1 MKTRPVFES
10 FKDFVHNLYEM
21 ELRNPGSIK
30 SLMEGEIPSPLKSG
44 NSYGLP
50 DLLKVK
56 GNLGDQG
63 AFFQEAVQV
72 LQVSASS
79 DDKAGEKLKEFS
91 TQVKELSNEEWIDQ
105 EDYAI
110 FMDAILTEDREAEYK
125 YGDSGN
131 VEVKGAPKMDDMTTI
146 EKGTQTMSYSQ
157 MIALVAAY
165 NASIFIRDLA
175 IQKENIKDEKS
186 IKKVLKGKEKIFLQ
200 MPLSNPQDQLVIT
213 VTEGNSIIV
222 VESVKNLSPEY
233 VNEVTTPSGY
243 PNGKLLTD
251 SKIAQF
257 KYVFPIIIK
266 KGTGG
271 EPLDIS
277 VREKIV
283 APDKSKSSQSV
294 TDFPLQIEEQEKAK
308 ESFYV
313 TNEADLTS
321 SGKIAA
327 VSLTRMFKKITKVV
341 VEGSADQRTAGSPW
355 KDNNELAS
363 ARRDK
368 MVEYLKELS
377 ADSNSPLSGATIEA
391 GEVKVQPKDEATK
404 DPKIMASWRAVKLK
418 ITGEIYDDTMTA
430 FGEAAKKDEP
440 KKVTYSEVKKGMKYT
455 FTNCCLA
462 FRYDY
467 EELASDRKQFEDK

>member
-30 SLMEGEIPSPLKSG
+30 SLMEGVIPGSLKSG
-44 NSYGLP
+44 VSYDLS

-56 GNLGDQG
+56 GNLGDEG
-63 AFFQEAVQV
+63 DFFEEAVRV

-79 DDKAGEKLKEFS
+79 DDKAAEKLKEFS
-91 TQVKELSNEEWIDQ
+91 TQVKELSNKVWIDQ

-110 FMDAILTEDREAEYK
+110 FLDRILTEDREREYI

-131 VEVKGAPKMDDMTTI
+131 VEVTGAPKMDDMTQI
-146 EKGTQTMSYSQ
+146 EEKTQFMSYSQ
-157 MIALVAAY
+157 MIALVSAY
-165 NASIFIRDLA
+165 NASVFIRDLA
-175 IQKENIKDEKS
+175 IQKEKIKDEKS

-200 MPLSNPQDQLVIT
+200 MPLSDPKDQLVVT

-222 VESVKNLSPEY
+222 VEAVKNLSPEY
-233 VNEVTTPSGY
+233 VADVTTPSGY

-266 KGTGG
+266 KAQGTQ
-271 EPLDIS
+271 PLSIS

-313 TNEADLTS
+313 TNEADLTP

-327 VSLTRMFKKITKVV
+327 ISLTRMFKKITKVV

-418 ITGEIYDDTMTA
+418 ISGEIYDETKDA
-430 FGEAAKKDEP
+430 FPKDAKEGEP
-440 KKVTYSEVKKGMKYT
+440 KKVTYSEVKRGMKYT

-467 EELASDRKQFEDK
+467 EELASDKKQFEAK